1 MIALARLGALPKGEA
16 AEADGAGFGD
26 AMRQIARGICLVTYG
41 TGDEGA
47 GVTATSV
54 STLSADPPTLIVCV
68 DRSASIYQSLAR
80 AAPFGVSV
88 LSASQREFADRF
100 SGGADLKGERL
111 RGARWRTLPAGIRVL
126 WDASAAFE
134 CEVEDVVDRH
144 AHAIV
149 IGRVRRALSG
159 PGSGALIYWRSAC
172 EPIGWS
178 EEEVSRAIGSRRR
191 MRQAR
196 SGRPASGQGVRPS
209 VCLATPPPRRAGGSR
224 HSPRHRPNKRSPSST
239 SPTQR

>member
-111 RGARWRTLPAGIRVL
+111 RGARGELCRR
-126 WDASAAFE
+126 ASAYSGT
-134 CEVEDVVDRH
+134 RQ
-144 AHAIV
+144 
-149 IGRVRRALSG
+149 RRSNAK
-159 PGSGALIYWRSAC
+159 
-172 EPIGWS
+172 
-178 EEEVSRAIGSRRR
+178 SR
-191 MRQAR
+191 
-196 SGRPASGQGVRPS
+196 
-209 VCLATPPPRRAGGSR
+209 T
-224 HSPRHRPNKRSPSST
+224 SST
-239 SPTQR
+239 VMPTRS